1 MIDADCMARKI
12 ILCTIGS
19 LGDLHPFIA
28 LGLALKAQGFAP
40 LIGVPASLVEK
51 VERAGLSAFA
61 IMPAFEDLWAAL
73 DMTQEQA
80 VIRVMADQNFM
91 ISKIALRVLAE
102 GAEALDAHAHG
113 AEAIIGSYFALAA
126 PIIAEK
132 RGIPYVPAILQ
143 PMTILSAYDPPI
155 GQGFGTIGSARKGSL
170 GRRWNR
176 LCFAVIRR
184 VIRHRYGGAIN
195 KVRLAHGLGPQV
207 STPILDLESNHPLR
221 IALYSHV
228 IAPTQPDFPVNIHH
242 VGFPVFDSDS
252 GAVETLDPELEAFLA
267 AGDPLVFTLGS
278 MVTSAPG
285 DFYRESAE
293 AARALGRRAL
303 LLTGNDDLASTEDV
317 MVRAYA
323 PHSLVFP
330 RAAAI
335 IHHGGI
341 GTTGAALRAG
351 RPQLIVPHMGDQWDN
366 GARVAR
372 LGAGSVLGSKR
383 YTAARAA
390 RSLGALTN
398 QPCYAE
404 RAASLANDISG
415 ENGAVTAAS
424 AISALLASITAC
436 PSAPITI

>member
-1 MIDADCMARKI
+1 M
-12 ILCTIGS
+12 
-19 LGDLHPFIA
+19 A
-28 LGLALKAQGFAP
+28 LGLALKAQGYAP
-40 LIGVPASLVEK
+40 LVGVPASLVDK
-51 VERAGLSAFA
+51 VKCAGLDAFA
-61 IMPAFEDLWAAL
+61 IMPAFDDLWAELGMNQA
-73 DMTQEQA
+73 QA
-80 VIRVMADQNFM
+80 VTRIMADQDFM
-91 ISKIALRVLAE
+91 ISEIALRVLAE
-102 GAEALDAHAHG
+102 GAAALDAVAHG

-155 GQGFGTIGSARKGSL
+155 GQGYGTIGLARKGPV

-184 VIRHRYGGAIN
+184 VIRHRYGGTIN
-195 KVRLAHGLGPQV
+195 KVRAAHGLGPQI

-221 IALYSHV
+221 IALYSSI
-228 IAPTQPDFPVNIHH
+228 IAPTQPDFPVNIQH
-242 VGFPVFDSDS
+242 VGFPVFDSGS
-252 GAVETLDPELEAFLA
+252 GAEETLDPELEAFLA

-285 DFYRESAE
+285 DFFSASAA
-293 AARALGRRAL
+293 AARALGRRAV
-303 LLTGNDDLASTEDV
+303 LLTGNDELSSTDDV
-317 MVRAYA
+317 LVRAYA
-323 PHSLVFP
+323 PHSLIFP

-351 RPQLIVPHMGDQWDN
+351 RPQLVVPHMGDQWDN

-383 YTAARAA
+383 YTAARATQKLRA
-390 RSLGALTN
+390 ITTK
-398 QPCYAE
+398 PCFAH
-404 RAASLANDISG
+404 RAAAVADEIAQ

-424 AISALLASITAC
+424 AIAALLGRLPPGVHNPITA
-436 PSAPITI
+436 AAIGQ